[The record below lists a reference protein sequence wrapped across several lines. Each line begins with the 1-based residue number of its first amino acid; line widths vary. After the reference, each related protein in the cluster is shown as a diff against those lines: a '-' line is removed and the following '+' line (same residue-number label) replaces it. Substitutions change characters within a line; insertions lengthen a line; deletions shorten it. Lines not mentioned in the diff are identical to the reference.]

1 MGKYISERRMYNI
14 KIFSYFGSV
23 LTNCIV
29 NQNLTFPLVF
39 KRSFKEFSNLN
50 ALCFVGEKAL
60 TYAEVEQK
68 VNQIIASLET
78 LGIQPG
84 DKVAIL
90 STNQP
95 NWGITYLAITFMGAV
110 VVPLLP
116 DFHPDEISNILKHS
130 ESKLLFISENLEHKL
145 GEVNL
150 QEVKNVIRIDQFVF
164 TDSENR
170 DFLVDGLESRLDY
183 SPSEDDLAAII
194 YTSGTT
200 GGSKGVMLTHGNI
213 LSNAYAALGIFEVK
227 KHHRFISVLP
237 LSHTLEN
244 TIGFIIPMIVGANV
258 HYLSKPPVP
267 SVLVQALGE
276 VKPNVML
283 SVPMIIEKI
292 YRNRIAP
299 KFEASPVLRTLY
311 KLPLFRKVLNK
322 AAGKKLMQTFG
333 NELVFFGIGGA
344 KLDPKVEQFLIEA
357 KFPYAIGYGLTE
369 TSPLVAGAVPG
380 KTRLESTGVVVEG
393 VEVKINEVDP
403 KTGEG
408 EIWVKGPNVMK
419 GYYKM
424 PEITAQVLDE
434 NGWFKTGDLGRFD
447 KDNILYIR
455 GRKKNV
461 IVMSSGENIYPEEI
475 ESIIN
480 GFKHV
485 VESIVVEQKGKLVAM
500 VHFNREEL
508 ESKLKQIREDVAELV
523 EQHLQDLSHEL
534 QAYINSRVNR
544 FSRIHMVVLQ
554 PIPFQKTAT
563 HKIKRYLYY

>member
-1 MGKYISERRMYNI
+1 VKN
-14 KIFSYFGSV
+14 K
-23 LTNCIV
+23 
-29 NQNLTFPLVF
+29 LTFPEVF
-39 KRSFKEFSNLN
+39 RKSFEEFKNLD
-50 ALCFVGEKAL
+50 ALCFVGEKPMN
-60 TYAEVEQK
+60 YAEVEEK
-68 VNQIIASLET
+68 VDLIIASLES

-84 DKVAIL
+84 DKIAIL

-95 NWGITYLAITFMGAV
+95 HWGISYLAITFMGAV
-110 VVPLLP
+110 AVPLLP
-116 DFHPDEISNILKHS
+116 DFHPTEISNILSHS
-130 ESKLLFISENLEHKL
+130 EAKLMFISENLEHKL
-145 GEVNL
+145 ADIDLNKVE
-150 QEVKNVIRIDQFVF
+150 QVIRIDQFAF
-164 TDSENR
+164 IEASEGKS
-170 DFLVDGLESRLDY
+170 FLVEGLAARKIY
-183 SPSEDDLAAII
+183 TPSEEDLAAII

-200 GGSKGVMLTHGNI
+200 GGSKGVMLTHANI
-213 LSNAYAALGIFEVK
+213 ISNAYAALGIFQVK
-227 KHHRFISVLP
+227 KNHRFLSVLP

-244 TIGFIIPMIVGANV
+244 TIGFIIPMIVGGNV

-267 SVLVQALGE
+267 TVLVQALAT

-299 KFEASPVLRTLY
+299 KFEKSIILRNLY
-311 KLPLFRKVLNK
+311 KIQSVRKILNK
-322 AAGKKLMQTFG
+322 AAGKKLMETFG
-333 NELVFFGIGGA
+333 NELEFFGVGGA
-344 KLDPKVEQFLIEA
+344 KLDPKVEQFLLEA

-380 KTRLESTGVVVEG
+380 KTRLESTGIVVQDVQ
-393 VEVKINEVDP
+393 VKINDIDP

-419 GYYKM
+419 GYYKL
-424 PEITAQVLDE
+424 PEITAQVIDE
-434 NGWFKTGDLGRFD
+434 QGWFKTGDLGRFD

-500 VHFNREEL
+500 VHFNKEEL
-508 ESKLKQIREDVAELV
+508 EAKLKQFREDVNDKLD
-523 EQHLQDLSHEL
+523 QHLQDLSREL
-534 QAYINSRVNR
+534 QVYINSRVNR

>member
-1 MGKYISERRMYNI
+1 MNH
-14 KIFSYFGSV
+14 
-23 LTNCIV
+23 T
-29 NQNLTFPLVF
+29 LTFPLVF
-39 KRSFKEFSNLN
+39 KRSFKEFNNLN

-68 VNQIIASLET
+68 VNQILASLET

-90 STNQP
+90 SSNQP

-145 GEVNL
+145 IEINL
-150 QEVKNVIRIDQFVF
+150 NQVSDIIRIDNFMF
-164 TDSENR
+164 INGEKSE
-170 DFLVDGLESRLDY
+170 FLIDGLTTSKEY
-183 SPSEDDLAAII
+183 SPSNDDLAAII

-200 GGSKGVMLTHGNI
+200 GGSKGVMLTHSNI
-213 LSNAYAALGIFEVK
+213 ISNAYAAYGIFEVK
-227 KHHRFISVLP
+227 KGHRFLSILP

-244 TIGFIIPMIVGANV
+244 TIGFILPMLVGGNV
-258 HYLSKPPVP
+258 HYLQKPPVP
-267 SVLVQALGE
+267 SVLLQALAE

-299 KFEASPVLRTLY
+299 KFDASPILRTLY
-311 KLPLFRKVLNK
+311 KFGPMRKVLNK

-333 NELVFFGIGGA
+333 NEIVFFGIGGA

-369 TSPLVAGAVPG
+369 TSPLVAGAIPG
-380 KTRLESTGVVVEG
+380 KTRLESTGVMVKD
-393 VEVKINEVDP
+393 VEVKINDIDP

-424 PEITAQVLDE
+424 PEITAQVLNE
-434 NGWFKTGDLGRFD
+434 EGWFKTGDLGRFD
-447 KDNILYIR
+447 KDNLLYIR

-475 ESIIN
+475 ENIIN

-508 ESKLKQIREDVAELV
+508 ESKLKQMREDVAELV
-523 EQHLQDLSHEL
+523 EQHLQELSREL
-534 QAYINSRVNR
+534 QLYINSRVNR
-544 FSRIHMVVLQ
+544 FSKIHMVVLQ